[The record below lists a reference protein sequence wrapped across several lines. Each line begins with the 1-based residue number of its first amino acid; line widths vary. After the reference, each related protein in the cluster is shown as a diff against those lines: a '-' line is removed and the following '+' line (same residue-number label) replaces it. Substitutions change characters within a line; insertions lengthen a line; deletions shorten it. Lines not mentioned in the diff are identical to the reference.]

1 MAFKNIDSDRSGASS
16 LVSGKIYRYLA
27 HDHARIDAALQRS
40 TSSPGTIEPAA
51 YAEFRAGLLR
61 HIGMEEKILL
71 PAARAARGGEPLPI
85 ASKLRLDH
93 GALTALLVP
102 TPTPAIVAA
111 IRAILEHH
119 NPLEENPGGVYE
131 QCERLAG
138 AEADEIVRRMKA
150 APAVKMLPHVDNA
163 FVMDAARRALK
174 RAGFSA
180 VS

>member
-1 MAFKNIDSDRSGASS
+1 MP
-16 LVSGKIYRYLA
+16 GKIYRFLA
-27 HDHARIDAALQRS
+27 DDHARLDRLLDRATANPEA
-40 TSSPGTIEPAA
+40 TEPSA
-51 YAEFRAGLLR
+51 YAEFRAGLLK

-111 IRAILEHH
+111 IRTILERH

-131 QCERLAG
+131 QCEQLAG
-138 AEADEIVRRMKA
+138 AGMDEILKRLKA
-150 APAVKMLPHVDNA
+150 APGVKMLPHVDNS
-163 FVMDAARRALK
+163 FVMEAARRALQ
-174 RAGFSA
+174 RAGYDLTL
-180 VS
+180 